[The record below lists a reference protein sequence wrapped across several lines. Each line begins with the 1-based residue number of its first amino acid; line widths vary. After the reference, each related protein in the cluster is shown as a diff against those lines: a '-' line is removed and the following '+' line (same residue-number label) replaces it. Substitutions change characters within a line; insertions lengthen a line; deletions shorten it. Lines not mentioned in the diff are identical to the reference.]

1 MYSISQCI
9 NQIIQT
15 AFNPLIYAW
24 NTVQYNTHYH
34 LKEVSNLSDCGLHIQ
49 LIYNKAFLCTQH
61 KCLEFP
67 Y

>member
-49 LIYNKAFLCTQH
+49 LI
-61 KCLEFP
+61 
-67 Y
+67 